1 MKKTLIALLTAAVLF
16 SLTACGNAEST
27 AKTTDNSS
35 QTTATT
41 TAKESAET
49 TEASPFKTNDKVS
62 LTFSGTNITLVYK
75 GTPEAYFYDYIDTS
89 LDAYVKLFFSYEVR
103 SYDNA
108 GVFML
113 AKDEEGNIS
122 TLLEFGDYQLKD
134 GELTFGENG
143 FPMTCV
149 FTGTEEEVEEMYS
162 AIDMKGTVI
171 VNDSLLQNNYSIAY
185 VKDVVTKE

>member
-1 MKKTLIALLTAAVLF
+1 
-16 SLTACGNAEST
+16 
-27 AKTTDNSS
+27 
-35 QTTATT
+35 
-41 TAKESAET
+41 
-49 TEASPFKTNDKVS
+49 
-62 LTFSGTNITLVYK
+62 
-75 GTPEAYFYDYIDTS
+75 
-89 LDAYVKLFFSYEVR
+89 
-103 SYDNA
+103 
-108 GVFML
+108 ML